1 MEQKK
6 TITLVVV
13 VVIGLFML
21 YSYSVTP
28 LISDANYTYISGM
41 TWYNTYE
48 AGQKVAIEENK
59 PMLVYVWAIWCQFC
73 EKLHTEVYPDP
84 KVSKYLK
91 EDFVLIAID
100 LDKNRGDAQ
109 KFGAQY
115 PPFLVFLTPTGEKIT
130 EIPGYI
136 PAEELSN
143 ILEVIVNQRQEIIE
157 AHEDL
162 PHS

>member
-1 MEQKK
+1 MNQKK
-6 TITLVVV
+6 TITIVVV

-48 AGQKVAIEENK
+48 AGQKVALAENK
-59 PMLVYVWAIWCQFC
+59 PMLVYAWAIWCTYC
-73 EKLHTEVYPDP
+73 KKLHTEVYSDP
-84 KVSKYLK
+84 EVSKYLK

-100 LDKNRGDAQ
+100 LDSNKADAQ
-109 KFGAQY
+109 RFAFQY
-115 PPFLVFLTPTGEKIT
+115 PPYLVFLTPAGEKIT

-136 PAEELSN
+136 PATYLSN
-143 ILEVIVNQRQEIIE
+143 ILKIIAEQRQQLV
-157 AHEDL
+157 APPEDL